1 MKVTVPV
8 ILLVVLCISGC
19 TTTVTGNTGPQQG
32 TSDERVEAHL
42 ALSRG
47 YLEKGDLE
55 RARGPLESALK
66 IEPRSAEA
74 HVLLAIVYQAQGEDD
89 KLVEREYRT
98 ALRHAPESSQALN
111 NYGTFLFARG
121 RYEEAHEQ
129 LEKAIIDP
137 AYPRRAQAYENLG
150 LCQLRLGATEAAEL
164 SFQRALRLNSSGAR
178 SNLEL
183 ADLYFTA
190 GNHPIAIQYYAAFAQ
205 MSQQNARSLWLGVQL
220 ARILDDQDT
229 AASYGLALRNLYP
242 GSAEYQ
248 QYRDTLK

>member
-1 MKVTVPV
+1 MKVIVPV

-19 TTTVTGNTGPQQG
+19 TTTVTGNTGPQLG
-32 TSDERVEAHL
+32 TIDERVEAHL
-42 ALSRG
+42 ALARG

-55 RARGPLESALK
+55 RARGPLESALEIDPK
-66 IEPRSAEA
+66 SAEA
-74 HVLLAIVYQAQGEDD
+74 HILLAIVYQAQGEDD
-89 KLVEREYRT
+89 KLVEREYKI

-121 RYEEAHEQ
+121 RYEEARER
-129 LEKAIIDP
+129 LEKAVLDP

-150 LCQLRLGATEAAEL
+150 LCELRLGDTEAADL
-164 SFQRALRLNSSGAR
+164 SFQRSLRLNSALAR

-183 ADLYFTA
+183 ADLHFIA
-190 GNHPIAIQYYAAFAQ
+190 GNHPIAIRYYAAFAQ
-205 MSQQNARSLWLGVQL
+205 LSQQNARSLWLGVQL
-220 ARILDDQDT
+220 ALIFDDQDT

-248 QYRDTLK
+248 QYQGSLK